1 METSIISLRLAWLTR
16 IYSLGRIPWKAFL
29 DYLLEDYGGTFF
41 VSCNYNT
48 RDYNIN
54 SLFYSELLQ
63 WWDDFRN
70 AFFTLPLTAENI
82 IWNNK
87 LIKIDGKSIYYHNY
101 VKAGIL
107 LTNQMQFDKGSL
119 ESYNIAT
126 NAGLKQSNFLTWAGI
141 RSAIPGHLKFLDDNS
156 RKTGL
161 LEFCCGEKVFD
172 PVLCKSKQFY
182 EFLIAKKGIVSRG
195 FTKLKN
201 DFDLDDITVSK
212 VFLNLLSVSS
222 ETFIRSFQLKL
233 LDDIVFT
240 NKRLPKIGYVLHDT
254 CTFCKVETE
263 TITYSTNVLLLFSF
277 GKTLKTSG
285 LYFQVKGKNSRR
297 EMYTSVN

>member
-16 IYSLGRIPWKAFL
+16 IYSRGRIPWKAFL

-41 VSCNYNT
+41 VSCNYNM

-70 AFFTLPLTAENI
+70 AFSTLPLTAENI

-126 NAGLKQSNFLTWAGI
+126 NAGLKQSNLPALQHPEW
-141 RSAIPGHLKFLDDNS
+141 SLS
-156 RKTGL
+156 
-161 LEFCCGEKVFD
+161 
-172 PVLCKSKQFY
+172 
-182 EFLIAKKGIVSRG
+182 
-195 FTKLKN
+195 
-201 DFDLDDITVSK
+201 
-212 VFLNLLSVSS
+212 NLLSSGRAM
-222 ETFIRSFQLKL
+222 ELA
-233 LDDIVFT
+233 
-240 NKRLPKIGYVLHDT
+240 NKRAADIKQPLEALSVNRIHAKQMHEHSNNPRNGHWT
-254 CTFCKVETE
+254 RTQT
-263 TITYSTNVLLLFSF
+263 
-277 GKTLKTSG
+277 GKTCYFCGDKYPHTSHCPA
-285 LYFQVKGKNSRR
+285 KSK
-297 EMYTSVN
+297 